1 VEKHPGLRAGVAV
14 AGADRSST
22 ARLACRRSRW
32 SLLPLAHPAASLW
45 SAARVGTFTGTAVPV
60 QDVLTDDELA
70 GIVDLFG
77 ALRRPELAEAV
88 SELAYRRGTEPPD
101 AGAAV
106 EAALSAFVLV
116 AVPEEGEL
124 LAVGPA
130 AFPTLPE
137 GAEDLPHILDVEPR
151 SVDRERVGR
160 VAERRLRG
168 DAARAVA
175 TGDADRIAAIRDVTY
190 DLEAWAPIELAE
202 LRGRLDDAV
211 DGTN

>member
-1 VEKHPGLRAGVAV
+1 M
-14 AGADRSST
+14 
-22 ARLACRRSRW
+22 
-32 SLLPLAHPAASLW
+32 
-45 SAARVGTFTGTAVPV
+45 
-60 QDVLTDDELA
+60 
-70 GIVDLFG
+70 VDLFG

-88 SELAYRRGTEPPD
+88 SELAYRRGAVPPD

-116 AVPEEGEL
+116 AVPDEDGEL

-160 VAERRLRG
+160 VAEKRLRG

-175 TGDADRIAAIRDVTY
+175 AGDADRIAALRDITY
-190 DLEAWAPIELAE
+190 DLEAWAPVELAD
-202 LRGRLDDAV
+202 LRGRLDEAA